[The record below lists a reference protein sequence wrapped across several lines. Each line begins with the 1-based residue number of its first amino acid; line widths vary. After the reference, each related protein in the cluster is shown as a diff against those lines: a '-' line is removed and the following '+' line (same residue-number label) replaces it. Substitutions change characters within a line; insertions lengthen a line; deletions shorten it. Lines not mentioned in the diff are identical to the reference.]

1 MTRLAESKN
10 ISTLFDVDY
19 RREVTTVVPAV
30 EEVGVRTEKV
40 LAFLDTWWSVIKE
53 DGIIKT

>member
-1 MTRLAESKN
+1 M
-10 ISTLFDVDY
+10 DY